1 MRRRTLLIGSVG
13 AAALLAPHRLHA
25 KLRIPTVGVL
35 DIGDPATFLTTFRDA
50 IKAHGYADGQ
60 NFRLEVR
67 TAAGDV
73 GRLKGLAEELAGL
86 PVDVITAHLTPSARA
101 AAAAT
106 KTIPIV
112 MVGVGAPLETGLI
125 ASLSRPGGNITGT
138 SATSAELG
146 GKRVQL
152 IGEILPSFK
161 RLAILA
167 NASDPFSKPFIAE
180 IEEAGRKLGI
190 ATDAVMLKTADD
202 LAGAFA
208 ATEQSRADAAIA
220 QGSLPVGPVAAMAL
234 QHRIPLVA
242 TLTSGVR
249 GGALMTYAASQS
261 EMFRKTA
268 AYVEKLL
275 KGAKPADLPVEE
287 PTEFTL
293 VLNLKTAKAL
303 GLSIPAAILAR
314 ADEVIE

>member
-1 MRRRTLLIGSVG
+1 MRRRALVVG
-13 AAALLAPHRLHA
+13 LVSAAAFWPRRGLAQP
-25 KLRIPTVGVL
+25 RIPTIGVL
-35 DIGDPATFLTTFRDA
+35 DIGDPAPFLAIFRDA
-50 IKAHGYADGQ
+50 MKARGYTEGQ

-67 TAAGDV
+67 AAAGDV
-73 GRLKGLAEELAGL
+73 GRLKRLAEELATL
-86 PVDVITAHLTPSARA
+86 PVETIAAHLTPSARA
-101 AAAAT
+101 AAAVT

-125 ASLSRPGGNITGT
+125 SSLSHPGGNITGT

-152 IGEILPSFK
+152 LGEMLSPLH

-167 NASDPFSKPFIAE
+167 NANDTFSKPFVAE
-180 IEEAGRKLGI
+180 IEEAGRTLDVTTEAI
-190 ATDAVMLKTADD
+190 MLKNPDEF
-202 LAGAFA
+202 AGAF
-208 ATEQSRADAAIA
+208 TLIGQRQADAAIV
-220 QGSLPVGPVAAMAL
+220 QGSLPIGPIAALAL
-234 QHRIPLVA
+234 QHRVPIA
-242 TLTSGVR
+242 STLTAGVR

-268 AYVEKLL
+268 AYVDKLL

-287 PTEFTL
+287 PTEFEL
-293 VLNLKTAKAL
+293 IINLKTAKAL
-303 GLSIPAAILAR
+303 GLAIPDRILAQ